1 MKFSAVAFALI
12 AVFSFNSCGTR
23 PDEKSGGDEHRNIAK
38 QIPVNQWIPD
48 DVNGSEG
55 DKTDW
60 KVFELAD
67 SGFLFVEAAIDNEKA
82 NIGIELY
89 DRYGKL
95 ITKRIRRSG
104 DETNVNLSAEVSTGK
119 YFIKIYA
126 LKSGDKTGYSLRV
139 RLK

>member
-1 MKFSAVAFALI
+1 MRFSTVVLATLLL
-12 AVFSFNSCGTR
+12 SSLQSCGVR
-23 PDEKSGGDEHRNIAK
+23 PDEKSGGDEHRHIAK
-38 QIPVNQWIPD
+38 QIPLNQWIPD
-48 DVNGSEG
+48 DVSGSEG

-60 KVFELAD
+60 KVFELTD
-67 SGFLFVEAAIDNEKA
+67 SGFLFVEVAIDNEKA

-95 ITKRIRRSG
+95 VTKRIRRSG
-104 DETNVNLSAEVSTGK
+104 DEINVNLSAEVSTGK

-126 LKSGDKTGYSLRV
+126 LKGGDKTGYSLRA